1 MTSIKKS
8 DLVGGEGSRMLLPR
22 KSHTFFLPC
31 IVLGFIS
38 SFSCSIDNTI
48 RGYIGLPQGSDLL
61 NSTISFSGLAIADN
75 ASQVEVR
82 VLLKTSNGSSI
93 VGSHLN
99 LEIESGDGVN
109 LLVPCPDSDS
119 NGRSLCVIAASAP
132 GTKIIRV
139 SSLSPP
145 VMLRNSVDFVPLLT
159 VGPVYLANKD
169 WNTYVKDGG
178 PGLDEYSQSDVP
190 CDGSE
195 TGPYTCIHGGEKRK
209 VSVTGHSSCLDL
221 NLVELLGVFDW
232 ECKVKLGVATFFTK
246 ALRSSQGLKNLISA
260 SAWKT
265 NSVSV
270 YKGTKLVGQSLPTVW
285 DWTNTIEPLPANGGG
300 VYITLDGTD
309 DDGVGP
315 DSVYSMGTIFT
326 LSSSRMTAG
335 YRFGLD
341 GMAIVTLP
349 NAELSWDGSSTANC
363 GAYICMIWNSG
374 TEPDRLWIEGELN
387 GYHANQSARQL
398 IRPWGASMS
407 QVKSTVLRNGTGE
420 GTYFRYG
427 AVNRIRDLVA
437 LGLGGSI
444 ASGNW
449 GSATNVNVLSGTGV
463 GIAAGSNSYFYNVR
477 VHNNSSIGMTVG
489 DGATA
494 QKVVLSNNHNV
505 GLQLDGLNGTAVGVL
520 THNNAAAGINFRS
533 GGESRS
539 TVTHVTSINNVWA
552 FNIRS
557 DGDYMTLANGVI
569 LNEGIDLDGIGNKFS
584 NLAFSGSLTT
594 YATTVDNSFHQN
606 LLVASGTQCASSLGS
621 NQGLTS
627 GTCEAMGA
635 STHVVRAGLV
645 LTASMNSKLSVDD
658 PMNTSDTLGVAV
670 YSNELDWLNFLNPLR
685 GWGRDGLVSFPD
697 PSHQGSCSGSS
708 PNCVIWDF
716 SLKTADGVLKN
727 TSGAG
732 NSSLEN
738 QTFIQGQ
745 TCPTA
750 AHGNRAIS
758 DSQQRDYYP
767 HINAFE
773 DNLAAGGND
782 DGICESGEKCYN
794 RFLVNAIE
802 IYGDRVGDEDG
813 LCENGESCVYSPNFG
828 VDQGLGDVDLSGT
841 CVFQNGL
848 VQDVLLYG
856 RI

>member
-1 MTSIKKS
+1 M
-8 DLVGGEGSRMLLPR
+8 DSRMLPPGTNKIFAPYLALAII
-22 KSHTFFLPC
+22 F
-31 IVLGFIS
+31 

-48 RGYIGLPQGSDLL
+48 RGYIGLPLENDTL

-75 ASQVEVR
+75 ANQVEVT
-82 VLLKTSNGSSI
+82 VLLKNSNGSSI

-99 LEIESGDGVN
+99 LEIESGDGVTV
-109 LLVPCPDSDS
+109 LVPCSDSDT
-119 NGRSLCVIAASAP
+119 NGRSLCVITASAP
-132 GTKIIRV
+132 GVKTIRV
-139 SSLSPP
+139 SSITPA
-145 VMLRNSVDFVPLLT
+145 VILRNSIEFVPLLT

-169 WNTYVKDGG
+169 WNTYVKDAG
-178 PGLDEYSQSDVP
+178 PSLDEYSQLDVT

-209 VSVTGHSSCLDL
+209 VTVTGQSSCLEL
-221 NLVELLGVFDW
+221 NLVELLGAFDW

-246 ALRSSQGLKNLISA
+246 ALKSSQGLKNLISA

-270 YKGTKLVGQSLPTVW
+270 YKGAKLVGQSLPAIW
-285 DWTNTIEPLPANGGG
+285 DWTNTIEPLPANVGGA
-300 VYITLDGTD
+300 YITLDGTD
-309 DDGVGP
+309 DDGAGP
-315 DSVYSMGTIFT
+315 DSVYSVGTIFT

-349 NAELSWDGSSTANC
+349 GAELSWDGSSTANC
-363 GAYICMIWNSG
+363 GVYICMIWNSG
-374 TEPDRLWIEGELN
+374 TEPDRLWIEGEFN

-398 IRPWGASMS
+398 IRPWGSSMS
-407 QVKSTVLRNGTGE
+407 QVKSTVLKNGTGE

-427 AVNRIRDLVA
+427 SLNRIRDLVA
-437 LGLGGSI
+437 VGLGGAI
-444 ASGNW
+444 GTGNW
-449 GSATNVNVLSGTGV
+449 GSAANLDVLGGTGV
-463 GIAAGSNSYFYNVR
+463 GIDAGANSYLYNVR
-477 VHNNSSIGMTVG
+477 VHNNSSTGLAVG

-520 THNNAAAGINFRS
+520 SHNNAAAGINFRS
-533 GGESRS
+533 GGESRG
-539 TVTHVTSINNVWA
+539 TATHVTSINNAWA

-569 LNEGIDLDGIGNKFS
+569 LNEGISLDGIGNKFS
-584 NLAFSGSLTT
+584 NLAFSDSLTT

-606 LLVASGTQCASSLGS
+606 LLVASGTQCASSLGT

-627 GTCEAMGA
+627 GTCEPMGA
-635 STHVVRAGLV
+635 STHVVRSGLV
-645 LTASMNSKLSVDD
+645 LTASMNSKLSLDD
-658 PMNTSDTLGVAV
+658 PVNTSDTLGVAT
-670 YSNELDWLNFLNPLR
+670 YSSDLDWLNFLNPLR
-685 GWGRDGLVSFPD
+685 GWGRDGLVPFPD
-697 PSHQGSCSGSS
+697 PSHQGSCNGSS

-716 SLKTADGVLKN
+716 SLKTADSVLKN

-738 QTFIQGQ
+738 QAFIQGQ

-750 AHGNRAIS
+750 VHGNRAIS

-767 HINAFE
+767 YINAFE

-782 DGICESGEKCYN
+782 NGICESGEKCYN
-794 RFLVNAIE
+794 QFLVNAIE

-813 LCENGESCVYSPNFG
+813 LCENGEACIYSPNFG
-828 VDQGLGDVDLSGT
+828 VDQGLGEIDSSGT

-848 VQDVLLYG
+848 VQDVLLYR